1 MKLLLLLTLV
11 LGGFSLPAHA
21 SKELDRCDEFKLT
34 KSQYGYFF
42 VRRLS
47 TGAVVA
53 HGSERDY
60 VEGRFEELCSD

>member
-34 KSQYGYFF
+34 KSNGGWFR

-53 HGSERDY
+53 HAGDRDY
-60 VEGRFEELCSD
+60 IEGRFEALCSD